1 MCKAAFIINP
11 VSGLSHKDHLRDQI
25 VQGMRKHQAG
35 HEIHFTQY
43 PLHAYHLAREYVGKG
58 FEIIVAVGGD
68 GTVNEIAHA
77 LVHTSVKMG
86 IIPTG
91 SGNGLAHFLG
101 LPFNIEKAIDTICQG
116 KNKAIDTMLI
126 NQKRFVNV
134 AGVGFDALISRKFAA
149 MDRRG
154 FWSYFKLVLQEY
166 PGYVPRK
173 YIIEYQGKQIKRT
186 PLLIAFAN
194 SNQFGNNAIIAP
206 QARIDDGLIDVC
218 ILSKVPLVHA
228 PMLGRMLMFNPTK
241 QNPFVEYLRVPQL
254 TLIQQNDENCHIDG
268 EPVECGKKLNI
279 KVDSLSLNILVP
291 HPEK

>member
-35 HEIHFTQY
+35 HEILFTQY

-58 FEIIVAVGGD
+58 FDIIVAVGGD

-101 LPFNIEKAIDTICQG
+101 LPFNIEKAIDNICQA
-116 KNKAIDTMLI
+116 NTKAIDTMLV

-134 AGVGFDALISRKFAA
+134 AGVGFDAMISRKFAA

-166 PGYVPRK
+166 SGYVPRK
-173 YIIEYQGKQIKRT
+173 YLIEYQGKQIQRT

-218 ILSKVPLVHA
+218 ILTKVSLLQA
-228 PMLGRMLMFNPTK
+228 PMLGRMLMFNPSK
-241 QNPFVEYLRVPQL
+241 QNPFVEYLRVPEL
-254 TLIQQNDENCHIDG
+254 MVTQQNDGNCHIDG
-268 EPVECGKKLNI
+268 EPFECGKKLNI
-279 KVDSLSLNILVP
+279 QVDSLSLNIIVP
-291 HPEK
+291 STVK